1 MKNLFNF
8 TLAISLFFLGS
19 CTFNG
24 QDGAPGPQG
33 PRGPQGPAGQD
44 GKDGEEAYVFEYVD
58 LTFSASN
65 EYSLLLEFPSDFQML
80 ESDKVL
86 VYFLYDYIEEDDLD
100 IWRALPQTE
109 FTDFGTLIYNYDFTI
124 FDVNLFLD
132 SNFDLNL
139 LGASYTDN
147 WIARVV
153 VVPGQF
159 TNGREADP
167 VDYEDYNAVMKY
179 YNLSDADIVTVK

>member
-8 TLAISLFFLGS
+8 ILASIVFFGG

-24 QDGAPGPQG
+24 QDGAPGP
-33 PRGPQGPAGQD
+33 RGPQGPPGEDGMDGQ
-44 GKDGEEAYVFEYVD
+44 EAFVFEYVD

-65 EYSLLLEFPSDFQML
+65 EYSLLLEFPEDFQML

-86 VYFLYDYIEEDDLD
+86 VYFLYSDPQADETDV
-100 IWRALPQTE
+100 WRLLPQTE
-109 FTDFGTLIYNYDFTI
+109 FTNFGTLIYNYDFTM
-124 FDVNLFLD
+124 FDVILFLD

-139 LGASYTDN
+139 LGASFTDN

-159 TNGREADP
+159 ANGRTANAI
-167 VDYEDYNAVMKY
+167 DYSDYNAVMEY
-179 YNLSDADIVTVK
+179 YNLSDQSVVEVK

>member
-1 MKNLFNF
+1 MKNLFYIIF
-8 TLAISLFFLGS
+8 ALGFLFLGS

-33 PRGPQGPAGQD
+33 PAGPRGPAGQD
-44 GKDGEEAYVFEYVD
+44 GQDGQEAFVFEYE
-58 LTFSASN
+58 LITFSASN
-65 EYSLLLEFPSDFQML
+65 EYSVFLDFPGDFVMLDSD
-80 ESDKVL
+80 VAH
-86 VYFLYDYIEEDDLD
+86 VYFLYGQTEEGDN

-109 FTDFGTLIYNYDFTI
+109 FTKFGTLIYNYDFTI

-132 SNFDLNL
+132 ANFNLNE
-139 LGASYTDN
+139 LGASYTDD

-159 TNGREADP
+159 TNGRVADS
-167 VDYEDYNAVMKY
+167 VDFTNYHEVIEYYGLSEEDVK
-179 YNLSDADIVTVK
+179 TVK